1 MPMMKAVLKT
11 LALSFGGGLAL
22 GAGIR
27 LTQGPAKSRRGEP
40 GVEGVN
46 LDPLL
51 ARLKSVENRI
61 VNMETVRVEPAAV
74 KPVPSVIPEK
84 LAVFESRL
92 AGQLTDL
99 ERLRGQVRRVD
110 ERLIELDSQ
119 LPVIVQSTVDV
130 RFQEAER
137 KLQHDLGSQL
147 PVIVQST
154 VDVKFQEA
162 ERKLQRDFEE
172 AQSRSMTAF
181 VETLQTKVVERIST
195 LETNLAEQSQAI
207 GKLRDTSLRS
217 DENLQKMLA
226 GIERLVDQS
235 RTPQPAP
242 TPAPH
247 ADVPAAAP
255 QDELVMANQENREKA
270 AESADAVPAHAGEHE
285 PVPRYFQAP
294 TPAEP
299 LVGAA
304 WLSASVPTA
313 VASLATESAED
324 IPVPARVPET
334 AHASALE
341 AAHTNGAISQPPV
354 EAAGEPVAAASAM
367 EPAPGNELP
376 PHADLLKSDE
386 SYEWVNKIGI
396 ELLAP
401 RAKPRLGW
409 RIPLV
414 VGLVAGLILIAG
426 LIYSGMLQHYFE
438 SSATS
443 QTSTLASTAPAAEP
457 LRASQNSNDLSAL
470 EQRAASSP
478 HDPSA
483 LMDLGR
489 EYQRRKNW
497 SKAEATYRSV
507 LDANHANRDAA
518 IGLSDVLYQ
527 EQRYEE
533 SAAALNLAKSQ

>member
-1 MPMMKAVLKT
+1 MMKAVLKT

-27 LTQGPAKSRRGEP
+27 LTQGSAKSRRSEP
-40 GVEGVN
+40 GVEGVD

-51 ARLKSVENRI
+51 ARLKSVESRI
-61 VNMETVRVEPAAV
+61 VDMETVRVEPAAA

-110 ERLIELDSQ
+110 ERVIELDSQ

-137 KLQHDLGSQL
+137 KLQHELTSHL

-154 VDVKFQEA
+154 VDVRFQEA
-162 ERKLQRDFEE
+162 ERKLKHEFEE

-195 LETNLAEQSQAI
+195 LETNLAEQFQAI
-207 GKLRDTSLRS
+207 GKLRDASVRS

-235 RTPQPAP
+235 RIPQAPPA
-242 TPAPH
+242 
-247 ADVPAAAP
+247 PAAAP
-255 QDELVMANQENREKA
+255 PHEDSPVAPHLDEPAMAHNDPREKA
-270 AESADAVPAHAGEHE
+270 AETQEAAPVPALAAVEYE
-285 PVPRYFQAP
+285 AVRYLQP
-294 TPAEP
+294 PPAQP
-299 LVGAA
+299 LVAA
-304 WLSASVPTA
+304 ATLSTSTPVASV
-313 VASLATESAED
+313 AED
-324 IPVPARVPET
+324 LPVPARVPEM
-334 AHASALE
+334 AHAVALE
-341 AAHTNGAISQPPV
+341 TAHTNGAVSEPPV
-354 EAAGEPVAAASAM
+354 GAPAEPVAALRTM
-367 EPAPGNELP
+367 EPVSGNELP
-376 PHADLLKSDE
+376 PPAELSKSDE

-426 LIYSGMLQHYFE
+426 LLYSGILQHYFA
-438 SSATS
+438 SSAAP
-443 QTSTLASTAPAAEP
+443 QTPTLASTAPVAAEP
-457 LRASQNSNDLSAL
+457 SPAPPDSNDLPAL
-470 EQRAASSP
+470 EQRAASKP
-478 HDPSA
+478 NDPSA
-483 LMDLGR
+483 LMELGR
-489 EYQRRKNW
+489 EYQRRKDW
-497 SKAEATYRSV
+497 SKAEAAYRSA
-507 LDANHANRDAA
+507 LEASHTNRDAA
-518 IGLSDVLYQ
+518 LGLSDVLYQ
-527 EQRYEE
+527 EQKYEE
-533 SAAALNLAKSQ
+533 SAAVLNKLSSSKSQ

>member
-1 MPMMKAVLKT
+1 MMKAVLKT
-11 LALSFGGGLAL
+11 LALSFGGGIAL

-51 ARLKSVENRI
+51 ARLKSVESRI
-61 VNMETVRVEPAAV
+61 VNMETGRAEPAAV
-74 KPVPSVIPEK
+74 KPIPSVIPEK
-84 LAVFESRL
+84 LAIFESRL

-99 ERLRGQVRRVD
+99 ERLRGHVRRVD

-137 KLQHDLGSQL
+137 KLQHELDSQL

-162 ERKLQRDFEE
+162 ERKLQHEFEE

-181 VETLQTKVVERIST
+181 VDTLQTKVVERIST

-235 RTPQPAP
+235 RIPQQSPGP
-242 TPAPH
+242 VSGAPH
-247 ADVPAAAP
+247 HGPSVTAHHGEP
-255 QDELVMANQENREKA
+255 EILREKA
-270 AESADAVPAHAGEHE
+270 ADTPEAVPVHVTVKYDAVPAE
-285 PVPRYFQAP
+285 
-294 TPAEP
+294 
-299 LVGAA
+299 
-304 WLSASVPTA
+304 
-313 VASLATESAED
+313 SLAVSMTTVVAPPAKEVAEET
-324 IPVPARVPET
+324 PVSARVIET
-334 AHASALE
+334 DQAAPLE
-341 AAHTNGAISQPPV
+341 VVHTNGTVSQPPV
-354 EAAGEPVAAASAM
+354 GAPTEPVT
-367 EPAPGNELP
+367 GNELP
-376 PHADLLKSDE
+376 PPAELSPSDE
-386 SYEWVNKIGI
+386 SYDWVNKIGI

-401 RAKPRLGW
+401 RPKPRLGW

-426 LIYSGMLQHYFE
+426 LLYSGMLQHYFQ
-438 SSATS
+438 SSANP
-443 QTSTLASTAPAAEP
+443 QTSTLASTAPVDSSP
-457 LRASQNSNDLSAL
+457 SPQNSNDLTAL
-470 EQRAASSP
+470 EQRAASNP
-478 HDPSA
+478 RNPSA

-489 EYQRRKNW
+489 EYQRRKDW
-497 SKAEATYRSV
+497 SKAEGAYRSV